1 MVKKEKTIEELE
13 KELIKQLSS
22 VLNPDRVLFRL
33 GLIFI
38 VLMVITLVIFIPIL
52 FFVRFE

>member
-22 VLNPDRVLFRL
+22 VLNLDRVLFRL